1 MTDLGGPAAGQTFS
15 GPRDPLDGCLSLLLD
30 GADAADTLGLP
41 TEAAREA
48 RDEAARRIGFPG
60 DVYVLA
66 LVGGTGVGKSS
77 LLNALAGERVSAA
90 SVLRPTTS
98 QPIAW
103 VPADQRVALGPL
115 LEWLGVQDVRE
126 HRARDF
132 GAVAILDLPDMD
144 SVAADHRAR
153 VEAILPRVDAVAWV
167 TDPEKYHDAAL
178 HDDLLRRWLPRLARQ
193 VVIVNKADRLSAED
207 ARRIQRDLE
216 ADVSQARGAGDGGAV
231 APITVV
237 APFTVVAAVAVV
249 LTSAAT
255 PEVDGLR
262 RWLADGVAAKTVV
275 RARVAATAVELA
287 NGLAHQAGVD
297 PTRSAMP
304 YLDAK
309 ARAAAIEEATA
320 AALRAVDL
328 PGLERQAIAAT
339 RARARARGTGP
350 VGQLTSLLYRA
361 FGRDTQIAD
370 PAGFLVRWRDRG
382 PLAPA
387 VEAIRSALAVP
398 LRTASPGVRGVLAA
412 ALEPTELRRGLER
425 AVDRSIG
432 GLGPLEPPTSRW
444 WSVIGFLQTLATAGI
459 VLSAAWVVI
468 WILGA
473 PTTSVQVPVL
483 GPIPSPFASLVF
495 FVIAGYVL
503 ARLLGLHA
511 GWLGRR
517 WAGRLRDRVAAT
529 VRAEVSER
537 GLAPLDALELARL
550 RLWTA
555 TSTLLRTCG
564 PGQMDRG

>member
-1 MTDLGGPAAGQTFS
+1 MTDLGGPAARQTFS

-30 GADAADTLGLP
+30 GADAADRLGLP

-48 RDEAARRIGFPG
+48 RDEAARRMGFPG
-60 DVYVLA
+60 DAYVLA

-126 HRARDF
+126 HRAPDL

-193 VVIVNKADRLSAED
+193 VVIVNKADRLSPED
-207 ARRIQRDLE
+207 ARRIRRDLE
-216 ADVSQARGAGDGGAV
+216 ADVSQARGTGDGGAV
-231 APITVV
+231 APVTAV
-237 APFTVVAAVAVV
+237 APVMVV

-255 PEVDGLR
+255 PEIDGLR
-262 RWLADGVAAKTVV
+262 RWLADGVAAKTIV

-297 PTRSAMP
+297 PTRPAMP

-309 ARAAAIEEATA
+309 ARATAIEEATA

-350 VGQLTSLLYRA
+350 VGHLTSLLYRA
-361 FGRDTQIAD
+361 FGRDTQVAD
-370 PAGFLVRWRDRG
+370 PEGFLVRWRDRG

-432 GLGPLEPPTSRW
+432 SLGPLEPPTSRW

-459 VLSAAWVVI
+459 ALSAAWVVI

-473 PTTSVQVPVL
+473 PTTTSVQVPVL
-483 GPIPSPFASLVF
+483 GPIPSPFASLVV

-537 GLAPLDALELARL
+537 GLAPLDALESARL

-564 PGQMDRG
+564 PGQIDRS

>member
-1 MTDLGGPAAGQTFS
+1 MTDLGGPAIGQTFA
-15 GPRDPLDGCLSLLLD
+15 GPRDPLDGCLSLLLEV
-30 GADAADTLGLP
+30 ANAAATLGLP
-41 TEAAREA
+41 TETARQA
-48 RDEAARRIGFPG
+48 RDDAARRIGFPG

-103 VPADQRVALGPL
+103 VPADQRASLGPL

-126 HRARDF
+126 HQARDL
-132 GAVAILDLPDMD
+132 GAVAILDLPDVD
-144 SVAADHRAR
+144 SVATEHRAR

-193 VVIVNKADRLSAED
+193 VVVVNKADRLSPED
-207 ARRIQRDLE
+207 GRRIRRDLE
-216 ADVSQARGAGDGGAV
+216 ADVAQMGGAGDGRVKAPV
-231 APITVV
+231 ALAGPVS
-237 APFTVVAAVAVV
+237 VV

-255 PEVDGLR
+255 PEIDGLR
-262 RWLADGVAAKTVV
+262 GWLADGVAAKSIV
-275 RARVAATAVELA
+275 RSRVAATAVDLA
-287 NGLAHQAGVD
+287 NDLARQAGVD
-297 PTRSAMP
+297 PTRATTAF
-304 YLDAK
+304 LDAS
-309 ARAAAIEEATA
+309 ARAAGIEEATA
-320 AALRAVDL
+320 AVLRAVDL

-339 RARARARGTGP
+339 RARARTRGTGP
-350 VGQLTSLLYRA
+350 VGHVTSLLYRA
-361 FGRDTQIAD
+361 FGRDTRVAD
-370 PAGFLVRWRDRG
+370 PGGFLVRWRDRG

-398 LRTASPGVRGVLAA
+398 LRTAGPGVRGVLAA

-425 AVDRSIG
+425 AVDRSIA

-444 WSVIGFLQTLATAGI
+444 WSLIGFLQTVATAGI
-459 VLSAAWVVI
+459 ILSAAWVVA

-473 PTTSVQVPVL
+473 ASTTSVQVPVL
-483 GPIPSPFASLVF
+483 GPVPSPFASLVAF
-495 FVIAGYVL
+495 MIAGYVL

-517 WAGRLRDRVAAT
+517 WARRLRDRVAAA
-529 VRAEVSER
+529 VRAEVNER
-537 GLAPLDALELARL
+537 GLAPLDALESARH

-555 TSTLLRTCG
+555 TSTLLRVCG
-564 PGQMDRG
+564 PGQVDGD